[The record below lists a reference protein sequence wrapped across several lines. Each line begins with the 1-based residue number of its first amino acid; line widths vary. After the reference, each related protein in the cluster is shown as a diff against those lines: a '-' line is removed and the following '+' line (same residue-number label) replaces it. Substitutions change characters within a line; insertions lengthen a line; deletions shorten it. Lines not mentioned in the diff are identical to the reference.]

1 MKEGAE
7 AAFSPTASEAPH
19 PSPREIVEYRRQQK
33 ERVNLADLDGVTI
46 VITGYELM
54 KSQRIGAQLAIIRFF
69 IPPEGAEREAYTFS
83 RVVIRQLEEEIA
95 PIINQGKVVKA
106 KVVRTKRY
114 LILAP
119 PS

>member
-1 MKEGAE
+1 
-7 AAFSPTASEAPH
+7 
-19 PSPREIVEYRRQQK
+19 
-33 ERVNLADLDGVTI
+33 

-114 LILAP
+114 LMLAP
-119 PS
+119 PRNNIKKLQLAIVLNTTSLIG